1 MKKKEILKIIIGI
14 VLTPILLAIFFI
26 DRQILVILPH
36 LQLLTIRKWFDNVNN
51 IIQSFIRIIAV
62 VAMVILVKLTLM
74 LF

>member
-1 MKKKEILKIIIGI
+1 MKKKEILKVIIGI